1 MSDAID
7 DLITDVLKREGGF
20 VNNSADRGGATKYG
34 ITQGTLA
41 AWRKAPVSV
50 AQVQALTEEEARKI
64 YRANYFAGIDGVT
77 DSKVLGFLFDYSVNS
92 GPRRA
97 VKALQTVLGVTPDGD
112 FGPASKAALA
122 RVKQADLY
130 GPLICERLD
139 FYLRII
145 ANDPSQVVF
154 AAGWANRIK
163 PFWERK
169 AA

>member
-7 DLITDVLKREGGF
+7 DLIARVIEREGGF

-34 ITQGTLA
+34 ITQGTLSG
-41 AWRKAPVSV
+41 WRGSPVSI
-50 AQVQALTEEEARKI
+50 AQVQNLTEDEARKI
-64 YRANYFAGIDGVT
+64 YRANYFAGLEGVT
-77 DSKVLGFLFDYSVNS
+77 DPKVLEFLFDYSVNS

-97 VKALQTVLGVTPDGD
+97 VQALQTVIGVPADGA
-112 FGPASKAALA
+112 FGPQSKAALA
-122 RVKQADLY
+122 CVKQDSLY
-130 GPLICERLD
+130 WPLIAERLD
-139 FYLRII
+139 NYLRII
-145 ANDPSQVVF
+145 ANDRSQVVF

>member
-7 DLITDVLKREGGF
+7 NLITHVIEREGGY
-20 VNNSADRGGATKYG
+20 VNHASDRGGPTNWG

-41 AWRKAPVSV
+41 ASRGRPVSI
-50 AQVQALTEEEARKI
+50 ADVQALTQDEARKI
-64 YRANYFAGIDGVT
+64 YRANYFAGLDDVT
-77 DSKVLGFLFDYSVNS
+77 DPRVLEFLFDYAVNS
-92 GPRRA
+92 GTRRA
-97 VKALQTVLGVTPDGD
+97 VKALQTVIGVPADGA
-112 FGPASKAALA
+112 FGPQSKAALA
-122 RVKQADLY
+122 KVNQASLY
-130 GPLICERLD
+130 GPLIAERLD
-139 FYLRII
+139 NYLRII

>member
-7 DLITDVLKREGGF
+7 NLITNVIEREGGY
-20 VNNSADRGGATKYG
+20 VNHASDRGGPTNWG

-41 AWRKAPVSV
+41 ASRGRPVSI
-50 AQVQALTEEEARKI
+50 ADVQALTQAEARKI
-64 YRANYFAGIDGVT
+64 YRANYFAGLDDVT
-77 DSKVLGFLFDYSVNS
+77 DPKVLEFLFDYAVNS

-97 VKALQTVLGVTPDGD
+97 VKALQTVIGVTADGA

-122 RVKQADLY
+122 KVKQADLY